1 LAVAGRLTDVDRA
14 RALTFS
20 GPRRVELT
28 EVDLPPL
35 RDGDVLVRTCC
46 SGLSAGT
53 ELLAYRGDIDPDT
66 PLDEAIGALAGTFR
80 FPFRFGYSCA
90 GVVEDSRAALIAGTQ
105 VFAFHPHQD
114 RFVVPA
120 TAVVPLTDVEPR
132 IASLFPLVET
142 ALQITLDAGPL
153 LDEHVVVLGLGAV
166 GILTAV
172 LLQRAGARVVA
183 SEPLPWRRRTA
194 ARLGVDAVEPS
205 DVAPTLLARGVTS
218 GVTLLVEV
226 SGNPTALGDGLRL
239 LRHEGTALVASW
251 YGAKPVELM
260 LGAEFHRRRL
270 TIRSTQ
276 VSTIPAHL
284 SQRWNVERRRRA
296 VAELLTMLD
305 LGVVATHSFA
315 FERAA
320 EAFAAVDRGVDGL
333 VHAALW
339 YE

>member
-1 LAVAGRLTDVDRA
+1 MSRA
-14 RALTFS
+14 RALQFVA
-20 GPRRVELT
+20 PRRVALT
-28 EVDLPPL
+28 ELDLPPL
-35 RDGDVLVRTCC
+35 GDGDVLVRTRC

-53 ELLAYRGDIDPDT
+53 ELLAYRGQIDPDL
-66 PLDEAIGALAGTFR
+66 PLDESIGALAGTFR

-90 GVVEDSRAALIAGTQ
+90 GVVEDSRAALAGGTE

-120 TAVVPLTDVEPR
+120 AAVVPLDGVDPR
-132 IASLFPLVET
+132 IAALFPLVET

-172 LLQRAGARVVA
+172 LLRRAGALVVA
-183 SEPLPWRRRTA
+183 GEPLAWRRA
-194 ARLGVDAVEPS
+194 AAASLGVDAVEPAHLAATLS
-205 DVAPTLLARGVTS
+205 DRGIS
-218 GVTLLVEV
+218 DGVPLLVEV
-226 SGNPTALGDGLRL
+226 SGNPAALDEGLRL
-239 LRHEGTALVASW
+239 LNHEGTALVASW
-251 YGAKPVELM
+251 YGTKPVTLM
-260 LGAEFHRRRL
+260 LGGEFHRRRL
-270 TIRSTQ
+270 TVRSTQ

-284 SQRWNVERRRRA
+284 GHRWTIERRRRA
-296 VAELLTMLD
+296 VAALLTELD
-305 LGVVATHSFA
+305 LGTVATHTFA

-320 EAFAAVDRGVDGL
+320 DAFAALDRGEEGL